1 MLSCV
6 QFDDD
11 VYVDEENLENAA
23 QSVIRTMVNELPE
36 NARRLDVCREVLKR
50 VKQRMYAM
58 KVSL

>member
-1 MLSCV
+1 MPSCV
-6 QFDDD
+6 QFDGD

-36 NARRLDVCREVLKR
+36 NARRLDVCHEVLER
-50 VKQRMYAM
+50 VKRRMRTM